1 MLRTAVT
8 IGPFSIFF
16 TNVNRAMRL
25 PGHSHFATVT
35 LSYETLQERG
45 FPAFAATYAVV
56 QERLKLLTERPFHDM
71 TNEAVADAL
80 WNAFADWTDPAIAE
94 WGGSFRLARL
104 ELAVRG
110 VPDKIGHADGFTIYT
125 VEAARAEAS

>member
-1 MLRTAVT
+1 MKRTITV
-8 IGPFSIFF
+8 GPFSTFF

-35 LSYETLQERG
+35 LHFETIGEVG
-45 FPAFAATYAVV
+45 FPAFATTYAAI
-56 QERLKLLTERPFHDM
+56 QDRLQALTERPFHEM

-80 WNAFADWTDPAIAE
+80 WRGFVSWTHEEIEKWHAKFAL
-94 WGGSFRLARL
+94 RKL

-125 VEAARAEAS
+125 VEQV